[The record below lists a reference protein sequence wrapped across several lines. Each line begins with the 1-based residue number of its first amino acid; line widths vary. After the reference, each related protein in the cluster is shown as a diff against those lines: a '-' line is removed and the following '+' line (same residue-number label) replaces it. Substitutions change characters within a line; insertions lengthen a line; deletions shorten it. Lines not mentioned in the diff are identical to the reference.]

1 MYRDRAGVSR
11 RTVLL
16 AAGAGVVAAASPR
29 RATAAPETL
38 TTVAESAQRAGL
50 AEQAILA
57 RHVRPVWGLPGTLLG
72 VTAWPPSPLEEVFEE
87 WDYWFQAHLVDCAID
102 AALRAPAPERRDRVA
117 ALVCGIR
124 TRNLTGWTNQYYDD
138 MTWLLLA
145 LERAD
150 RTLGVGFPDG
160 IDDLRAASAESWNP
174 DVGAVRWRVGSDYYN
189 ACTNAPTGIALARFG
204 DVPRATEL
212 ADFLVTR
219 LRDNNSGLI
228 VDGVHEPGGGLET
241 AVYSYNQG
249 TAIGLE
255 AELSARTGTPEYR
268 RRAAALIAATGKGM
282 TNKGIINGAGGGDG
296 GLFMGI
302 LARYLA
308 LAAITLR
315 DNTAAHIVHTSAQA
329 AWANRA
335 DVDGL
340 PLFGTDWSTQATI
353 PDQPEDRTRLSNG
366 RIAASATPN
375 RDLSV
380 QLSGWMLLE
389 ADHQLTTA
397 GL

>member
-1 MYRDRAGVSR
+1 MDRDRGGVSR
-11 RTVLL
+11 RTVLW
-16 AAGAGVVAAASPR
+16 AAGVGAAMAASPSL
-29 RATAAPETL
+29 ASAGAEVET
-38 TTVAESAQRAGL
+38 TTGQRAGL
-50 AEQAILA
+50 AEQAVVA
-57 RHVRPVWGLPGTLLG
+57 RHVRAVWGLPGTLLG

-102 AALRAPAPERRDRVA
+102 AALRAATPERRDRVA
-117 ALVCGIR
+117 ALVRGIR

-150 RTLGVGFPDG
+150 RTLGVRFPDG
-160 IDDLRAASAESWNP
+160 IGDLRAASAESWNP

-204 DVPRATEL
+204 DLSRAGRL
-212 ADFLVTR
+212 ADFVDTR

-228 VDGVHEPGGGLET
+228 VDGVHEPGARLET

-255 AELSARTGTPEYR
+255 AELSARTGTPDYR
-268 RRAAALIAATGKGM
+268 RRATALIAATGKGM
-282 TNKGIINGAGGGDG
+282 TDNGVINGAGGGDG

-315 DNTAAHIVHTSAQA
+315 DTTAAQIVHTSAQA

-335 DVDGL
+335 DVNGL
-340 PLFGTDWSTQATI
+340 PLFGADWSTPATI
-353 PDQPEDRTRLSNG
+353 PDQPEDRIRLSNG

>member
-1 MYRDRAGVSR
+1 M
-11 RTVLL
+11 
-16 AAGAGVVAAASPR
+16 VAALPVSAS
-29 RATAAPETL
+29 AAPEGP
-38 TTVAESAQRAGL
+38 TTVAESARRAWL
-50 AEQAILA
+50 AEQAVVA
-57 RHVRPVWGLPGTLLG
+57 RHVLAVWGLPGTLLG
-72 VTAWPPSPLEEVFEE
+72 VIAWPPSPLEEVFEE

-117 ALVCGIR
+117 ALVRGIR
-124 TRNLTGWTNQYYDD
+124 TRNFTGWTNQYYDD

-150 RTLGVGFPDG
+150 RTLGVRFPDG
-160 IDDLRAASAESWNP
+160 IDALRAASAESWEP
-174 DVGAVRWRVGSDYYN
+174 EVGAVRWRVGSDYYN

-204 DVPRATEL
+204 NLSRAGQL
-212 ADFLVTR
+212 ADFVDTR

-228 VDGVHEPGGGLET
+228 VDGLHEPGVRLET

-268 RRAAALIAATGKGM
+268 RRATALIVATSKGM
-282 TNKGIINGAGGGDG
+282 TDNGVINGAGGGDG

-315 DNTAAHIVHTSAQA
+315 DTTAAQIVHTSAQA
-329 AWANRA
+329 AWANRT
-335 DVDGL
+335 DVNGL
-340 PLFGTDWSTQATI
+340 PLFGADWSTPATV
-353 PDQPEDRTRLSNG
+353 PDQPEDRIRLSNG

-389 ADHQLTTA
+389 ADHQLTIA